1 MNYLY
6 KLKKLIEAFR
16 KRKQKKKNKKKNK
29 EQKQKQKQ
37 KTKPQRCFLEVSFFD
52 MI

>member
-16 KRKQKKKNKKKNK
+16 KRKKK
-29 EQKQKQKQ
+29 KQKQKQ

>member
-16 KRKQKKKNKKKNK
+16 KRKQKTKTKKNK

-37 KTKPQRCFLEVSFFD
+37 KTKPQHAFLKFHFL
-52 MI
+52 I

>member
-16 KRKQKKKNKKKNK
+16 KRKQKKKTKKKNK

-37 KTKPQRCFLEVSFFD
+37 KTKPQHAFLKFHFL
-52 MI
+52 I

>member
-16 KRKQKKKNKKKNK
+16 KRKQKKKTKKKQRTK
-29 EQKQKQKQ
+29 T
-37 KTKPQRCFLEVSFFD
+37 KTKPQHAFLKFHFL
-52 MI
+52 I

>member
-16 KRKQKKKNKKKNK
+16 KRKQKTKTKKNK
-29 EQKQKQKQ
+29 EQKQK
-37 KTKPQRCFLEVSFFD
+37 TKPQHAFLKFHFL
-52 MI
+52 I

>member
-16 KRKQKKKNKKKNK
+16 KRKQKKKTKKKNK
-29 EQKQKQKQ
+29 EQKQK
-37 KTKPQRCFLEVSFFD
+37 TKPQHAFLKFHFL
-52 MI
+52 I

>member
-16 KRKQKKKNKKKNK
+16 KRKQKTKTKKNK
-29 EQKQKQKQ
+29 EQKQKQK
-37 KTKPQRCFLEVSFFD
+37 TKPQHAFLKFHFL
-52 MI
+52 I

>member
-16 KRKQKKKNKKKNK
+16 KRKK
-29 EQKQKQKQ
+29 
-37 KTKPQRCFLEVSFFD
+37 KTKTKTKKQNLNDAFLKFHFL
-52 MI
+52 I

>member
-16 KRKQKKKNKKKNK
+16 KRKK
-29 EQKQKQKQ
+29 QKQKQKQ